1 MAFTSLN
8 LLSLNMLFF
17 NNKLAPL

>member
-1 MAFTSLN
+1 
-8 LLSLNMLFF
+8 MLFF